1 MTKAELVSEIVL
13 QTRYDR
19 ATVLNVLEAVMF
31 NVKKT
36 VAEGDGV
43 FLRGFGTFTTK
54 TRAKKVARNITAKKS
69 VVVPEHK
76 IPYFKP
82 SDDFSDMLVNEN
94 K

>member
-1 MTKAELVSEIVL
+1 MTKAEIVAQICSETGIEKDKALKVFEAFMVVVKDNIVNGE
-13 QTRYDR
+13 DI
-19 ATVLNVLEAVMF
+19 
-31 NVKKT
+31 
-36 VAEGDGV
+36 

-54 TRAKKVARNITAKKS
+54 TRKQKIGRLIKENKS

-82 SDDFSDMLVNEN
+82 CEEFKSQLA

>member
-1 MTKAELVSEIVL
+1 MRMMVV
-13 QTRYDR
+13 
-19 ATVLNVLEAVMF
+19 
-31 NVKKT
+31 VKEKT
-36 VAEGDGV
+36 ADGEDI

-54 TRAKKVARNITAKKS
+54 TRAAKIGRRIKENKS

-82 SDDFSDMLVNEN
+82 FEDYKNLLA

>member
-1 MTKAELVSEIVL
+1 MTKADLVSEIAL
-13 QTRYDR
+13 QTGYDR
-19 ATVLNVLEAVMF
+19 ATILNVVEATMF
-31 NVKKT
+31 NVKKS
-36 VAEGDGV
+36 VADGDGV

-54 TRAKKVARNITAKKS
+54 TRAQKVARNITAQTS

-82 SDDFSDMLVNEN
+82 SNEFSDML